1 MPLLVDGH
9 TVTDKGRAYTFR
21 LRRGVKFHNG
31 KELTAADVVASLKR
45 WGRLAT
51 PGKQFWKNV
60 EGLEAKDPSTVTLYL
75 KEPSGALF
83 MGLARPN
90 NGAVIY
96 PKEIVDAA
104 GDNAIK
110 DYVGTGPY
118 RFVEHK
124 PDRHVRLARFKDYA
138 ARAEPVD
145 GFGGKRTAWVDEI
158 LFIPVPDVAV
168 RLAGV
173 ETGEYHIALQ
183 IQQDQYDRMKTMP
196 GVVPAI
202 IKPEAWSTA
211 VLNHKQGLM
220 TDKRIRQAFQAAL
233 DMEPIMAAGF
243 GNKAFYRLD
252 PGLSFPEQPQ
262 WHSKMAGELYNQ
274 HNPAKA
280 RRLLQEA
287 GYAGA
292 PVRWIT
298 TIPVHVQERAG
309 GRAAA
314 GGGRLQDR
322 PAGGGLG
329 DARAAAQQA
338 RGVGRVLDGDHVQ
351 SGARLQH
358 RHELQLAGLVVPRRQ
373 GALARGARARE
384 RSQEAARDVGE
395 GPADLLRGRRAREVR
410 RLLRPGRRPQGGP
423 RLPADQRDEPLERLA
438 QVKTYVAR
446 RLLALLPV
454 ALVVATVAF
463 ILIHLA
469 PGDPASVIA
478 GPDATAD
485 DVRRIER
492 QLGLDAPLPVQLV
505 RWYGRLARGDLGQSI
520 FLRKPVTDAILDRV
534 EPTLLLTLFAIA
546 VSVAIGVPAGVI
558 SARHHNTGTDQA
570 LMVVAL
576 LGVSIPNF
584 LLGLLFILVFSVW
597 LGWFPVAGYSP
608 LEYGWA
614 LTLRSLVLPAFALG
628 LVQSALIA
636 RVTRSSMLDVLR
648 EQFITAGRAKG
659 LAERAVVYKHAL
671 KNAMIP
677 TITIIGISFA
687 ILISGA
693 VVVETVFNIPG
704 LGRLII
710 SAVLRRDYPVIQ
722 GVVLCIAG
730 VYMLINLVVDLSYIV
745 FDPRVRYQ

>member
-1 MPLLVDGH
+1 M
-9 TVTDKGRAYTFR
+9 
-21 LRRGVKFHNG
+21 
-31 KELTAADVVASLKR
+31 
-45 WGRLAT
+45 
-51 PGKQFWKNV
+51 
-60 EGLEAKDPSTVTLYL
+60 
-75 KEPSGALF
+75 
-83 MGLARPN
+83 
-90 NGAVIY
+90 
-96 PKEIVDAA
+96 
-104 GDNAIK
+104 
-110 DYVGTGPY
+110 
-118 RFVEHK
+118 
-124 PDRHVRLARFKDYA
+124 
-138 ARAEPVD
+138 
-145 GFGGKRTAWVDEI
+145 
-158 LFIPVPDVAV
+158 
-168 RLAGV
+168 
-173 ETGEYHIALQ
+173 
-183 IQQDQYDRMKTMP
+183 
-196 GVVPAI
+196 
-202 IKPEAWSTA
+202 
-211 VLNHKQGLM
+211 
-220 TDKRIRQAFQAAL
+220 
-233 DMEPIMAAGF
+233 
-243 GNKAFYRLD
+243 
-252 PGLSFPEQPQ
+252 
-262 WHSKMAGELYNQ
+262 
-274 HNPAKA
+274 
-280 RRLLQEA
+280 
-287 GYAGA
+287 
-292 PVRWIT
+292 
-298 TIPVHVQERAG
+298 
-309 GRAAA
+309 
-314 GGGRLQDR
+314 
-322 PAGGGLG
+322 
-329 DARAAAQQA
+329 
-338 RGVGRVLDGDHVQ
+338 
-351 SGARLQH
+351 
-358 RHELQLAGLVVPRRQ
+358 
-373 GALARGARARE
+373 
-384 RSQEAARDVGE
+384 
-395 GPADLLRGRRAREVR
+395 
-410 RLLRPGRRPQGGP
+410 
-423 RLPADQRDEPLERLA
+423 
-438 QVKTYVAR
+438 KTYVAR

-558 SARHHNTGTDQA
+558 SARHHTTGTDQA